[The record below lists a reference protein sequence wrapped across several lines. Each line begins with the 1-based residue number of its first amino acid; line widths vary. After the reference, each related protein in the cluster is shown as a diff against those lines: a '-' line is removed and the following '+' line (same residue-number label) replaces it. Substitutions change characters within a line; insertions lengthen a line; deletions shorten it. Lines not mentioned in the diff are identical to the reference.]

1 MWIMIKRIDPAAKAA
16 ATDGITRSEVITV
29 IVVDDDS
36 RERASMAAQVQK
48 NPGLMLLGEFADAR
62 HALAQSLEMQPDL
75 IISDIQMPYLDAF
88 EMLQQFRPSERPQVI
103 FVTSHTEYAVRA
115 FDAGVI
121 DFVLK
126 PFSEERFTMA
136 LDRAKNAISLSRL
149 GTLTRSVELLL
160 ESARNL
166 EQLRPTTRAAAV
178 AGGDDQL
185 VIKADG
191 ALHFVK
197 TSDVIWIEAQGDF
210 VKVQTSD
217 KTQLVRET
225 LQALE
230 RKLDGAKFLRIHR
243 SFLINCDHLI
253 RVETALYG
261 DYSVYMSDGS
271 KLRLS
276 RTYRPKLKSL
286 IDQLPPQSLASL

>member
-1 MWIMIKRIDPAAKAA
+1 MIQRIDAAVKTAVTDKAVR
-16 ATDGITRSEVITV
+16 GEFFTV
-29 IVVDDDS
+29 SVVDDDS
-36 RERASMAAQVQK
+36 GERAKVAAQIQRDPSLV
-48 NPGLMLLGEFADAR
+48 LLGEFADAR
-62 HALAQSLEMQPDL
+62 DALFQSREVRPDL
-75 IISDIQMPYLDAF
+75 IVCDIQMPFLDAF
-88 EMLQQFRPSERPQVI
+88 EMLDQFSPSERPHVI

-115 FDAGVI
+115 FEAGTI
-121 DFVLK
+121 DFVPK
-126 PFSEERFTMA
+126 PFSDQRLALA
-136 LDRAKNAISLSRL
+136 LDRAKNAIGLSRL
-149 GTLTRSVELLL
+149 GALTRNVELLL
-160 ESARNL
+160 ESARTL
-166 EQLRPTTRAAAV
+166 EQLRPTAAV
-178 AGGDDQL
+178 SAPVAQDHL

-191 ALHFVK
+191 ALHFLK

-230 RKLDGAKFLRIHR
+230 RKLDATKFLRIHR
-243 SFLINCDHLI
+243 SFLINRDHLV

-261 DYSVYMSDGS
+261 DYSVFMSDGS

-286 IDQLPPQSLASL
+286 LGRLPPSLASL

>member
-1 MWIMIKRIDPAAKAA
+1 MIQRIDAAVKTAVTDKAVR
-16 ATDGITRSEVITV
+16 GELFTV
-29 IVVDDDS
+29 SVVDDDS
-36 RERASMAAQVQK
+36 GERAKVAAQIQRDPSLV
-48 NPGLMLLGEFADAR
+48 LLGEFADAR
-62 HALAQSLEMQPDL
+62 DALSQSREVRPDL
-75 IISDIQMPYLDAF
+75 IVCDIQMPFLDAF
-88 EMLQQFRPSERPQVI
+88 EMLDQFSPSERPHVI

-115 FDAGVI
+115 FEAGTI
-121 DFVLK
+121 DFVPK
-126 PFSEERFTMA
+126 PFSDQRLALA
-136 LDRAKNAISLSRL
+136 LDRAKNAIGLSRL
-149 GTLTRSVELLL
+149 GALTRNVELLL
-160 ESARNL
+160 ESARTL
-166 EQLRPTTRAAAV
+166 EQLRPTAAV
-178 AGGDDQL
+178 SAPVAQDHL

-191 ALHFVK
+191 ALHFLK

-230 RKLDGAKFLRIHR
+230 RKLDATKFMRIHR
-243 SFLINCDHLI
+243 SFLINRDHLV

-261 DYSVYMSDGS
+261 DYSVFMSDGS

-286 IDQLPPQSLASL
+286 LGRLPPSLASL

>member
-1 MWIMIKRIDPAAKAA
+1 MIQRIDAAFKTA
-16 ATDGITRSEVITV
+16 ATDKAVRGELFTV
-29 IVVDDDS
+29 TVVDDDPG
-36 RERASMAAQVQK
+36 ERAKIAALIQRDTSLV
-48 NPGLMLLGEFADAR
+48 LLGEFADAR
-62 HALAQSLEMQPDL
+62 DALSQAREIRPDF
-75 IISDIQMPYLDAF
+75 IVCDIQMPYLDAF
-88 EMLQQFRPSERPQVI
+88 EMLDQFGPYERPQVI
-103 FVTSHTEYAVRA
+103 FVTSHAEYAVRA
-115 FDAGVI
+115 FEWGAM

-126 PFSEERFTMA
+126 PFPEQRLTLA
-136 LDRAKNAISLSRL
+136 LDRAKNAIGLLRL
-149 GTLTRSVELLL
+149 GALTRNVELLL

-166 EQLRPTTRAAAV
+166 EQLGPRAAVSAPV
-178 AGGDDQL
+178 AQDHL

-191 ALHFVK
+191 ALHFLK

-225 LQALE
+225 LQSLE
-230 RKLDGAKFLRIHR
+230 RKLDTAKFLRIHR
-243 SFLINCDHLI
+243 SFLINRDHLV

-261 DYSVYMSDGS
+261 DYSVFMSDGS

-286 IDQLPPQSLASL
+286 LGRSPSLASL